1 MNTTTIRHQV
11 PAHMWTN
18 FDFANVVQSIAE
30 GYYVSQIMYPNKKW
44 KKEVETTHL
53 EYEIFMSIDAK
64 SVIILIIVTR

>member
-1 MNTTTIRHQV
+1 M
-11 PAHMWTN
+11 
-18 FDFANVVQSIAE
+18 QSITE